1 MKKELLIVNPDLYV
15 GGTTSALLSLLHSID
30 YDRYQVDL
38 LLLRNEGDFL
48 DSLPP
53 QVTLLPPALEE
64 SNRLAADI
72 HKFWVYLWRGFFFRK
87 WKIKYKGDERY
98 PLSLFQLMSGQAWA
112 AAARQINKRYDA
124 AIGFMEGFADCYVSS
139 RVSAAK
145 KIAWIHVDYENAGLD
160 PELDRQMLT
169 AFDRIVLVSPDCKKS
184 FDRVFPAYRNRSMV
198 LENITN
204 FSLVRWEAK
213 QSVDDFQ
220 PDPAFVTLVTA
231 ARLQNSHKGIDR
243 AVKALY
249 RLKQDGFAVKWYV
262 FGEGSDRSTIEAMIE
277 EYGLQD
283 NFFLMGNRLNVYPY
297 LAKADLYVM
306 VSRYEGK
313 PIAVTE
319 AQILGLPVITT
330 RYASAS
336 EQVEDGVTGLVVEN
350 NDNAIYEGLVRAIRC
365 PELLERFREN
375 LKKVDFTNRE
385 SLNQFY
391 KLIED

>member
-1 MKKELLIVNPDLYV
+1 M
-15 GGTTSALLSLLHSID
+15 
-30 YDRYQVDL
+30 
-38 LLLRNEGDFL
+38 
-48 DSLPP
+48 
-53 QVTLLPPALEE
+53 
-64 SNRLAADI
+64 
-72 HKFWVYLWRGFFFRK
+72 
-87 WKIKYKGDERY
+87 
-98 PLSLFQLMSGQAWA
+98 
-112 AAARQINKRYDA
+112 
-124 AIGFMEGFADCYVSS
+124 
-139 RVSAAK
+139 
-145 KIAWIHVDYENAGLD
+145 
-160 PELDRQMLT
+160 
-169 AFDRIVLVSPDCKKS
+169 
-184 FDRVFPAYRNRSMV
+184 
-198 LENITN
+198 
-204 FSLVRWEAK
+204 
-213 QSVDDFQ
+213 DDFR

-283 NFFLMGNRLNVYPY
+283 DFFLMGNRLNVYPY